1 MILQRLAT
9 LLFALSLLMVPLAHA
24 QETPSTRIPANISIE
39 QIQTPE
45 HITPYTETDRMVIAT
60 LAHLVEHAQ
69 LSDTEANT
77 LLQQWLT
84 DSATRTQLYTSAHV
98 DIPKD
103 PFWKEYFTL
112 TNVLKIAGAL
122 LLAYAFSSYIYR
134 LCHLFTGVFRHLWTL
149 IAAMPPLAYQVI
161 FGCVGLAFALKPA
174 LLNIIPATYVVIFG
188 VALAQMMVLWGFEEY
203 EERLKPYMSVIMLG
217 MPQIVAVPLYFG
229 LYYAGFAI
237 AQQVTFLALLSVSSL
252 LFSLVWGIH
261 HFVFKKED
269 FVNGLS
275 VTTCY
280 LTALTAVVGYFV
292 LQNIVGAH
300 TPWWQTYGQIF
311 ESPLTFF
318 ILPVAL
324 LAQGACIIQSDDER
338 NGYNIVAEALL
349 YVFVGMGLP
358 LFELGYHTQIAMVN
372 SLFVFY
378 LFCRITFA
386 LGKALPL
393 LAVFVGGGG
402 LYIIAMLI
410 EAAPTRFIPTF

>member
-1 MILQRLAT
+1 
-9 LLFALSLLMVPLAHA
+9 
-24 QETPSTRIPANISIE
+24 
-39 QIQTPE
+39 
-45 HITPYTETDRMVIAT
+45 
-60 LAHLVEHAQ
+60 
-69 LSDTEANT
+69 
-77 LLQQWLT
+77 
-84 DSATRTQLYTSAHV
+84 
-98 DIPKD
+98 
-103 PFWKEYFTL
+103 
-112 TNVLKIAGAL
+112 
-122 LLAYAFSSYIYR
+122 
-134 LCHLFTGVFRHLWTL
+134 
-149 IAAMPPLAYQVI
+149 MPPLAYQVI
-161 FGCVGLAFALKPA
+161 FGGVGLAFAIKPA
-174 LLNIIPATYVVIFG
+174 LLSIIPATYVVIFG
-188 VALAQMMVLWGFEEY
+188 VALAQMMVLWGFDEY
-203 EERLKPYMSVIMLG
+203 EERLKPYMPIIMLG
-217 MPQIVAVPLYFG
+217 MPQIVAAPLYFG

-237 AQQVTFLALLSVSSL
+237 AHQVPFLALLSVSSL

-261 HFVFKKED
+261 HFVFKKD
-269 FVNGLS
+269 YFFGGRS

-280 LTALTAVVGYFV
+280 LTALTAVVGYFA

-300 TPWWQTYGQIF
+300 TPWWQTYGQVF

-338 NGYNIVAEALL
+338 NGYSIVAEALL

-410 EAAPTRFIPTF
+410 EAAPARFIPTF